1 MSDYYNQNYLPEN
14 SFKDKIK
21 HFLKVVFFIFVVF
34 FVISTAFSYKVIFS
48 QDSVLK
54 GIGEIPVIKQLKNW
68 IGLQS
73 KLNGEKDDRINFL
86 LTGQGGAGHDGP
98 YLTDTIILGSVRP
111 TNGEVVLISI
121 PRDFLVQIP
130 GDGWYK
136 INSIN
141 AFGETGPNKNGS
153 ELLAKTIE
161 NVFGVPIHYYLRVDF
176 SAFEELINEVGGI
189 TICID
194 KTFSDNLYPT
204 DDFLTKTVSFEK
216 GCQKMDGATALVFAR
231 SRHGNNGEGS
241 DFARA
246 VRQQKIMVALK
257 NKVFNWKTVFN
268 PNLIYSIFNLTE
280 KHIQTNIKKGE
291 IPSFI
296 NLAGKI
302 ADSEVRHI
310 LLNDSPEGLLKAS
323 ITEEGAYVLVPRAGD
338 YSQLREL
345 FNNVFEG
352 QAGDGGARIL
362 LLNGTIIEGF
372 GKRLGDLLSAL
383 NFRVLETKNAPTQDY
398 KQTIIYKMND
408 EKNPETQK
416 TLSTILKGE
425 INTNPPPVI
434 SLTASSTNPDF
445 VVVLGCE
452 KEEECI
458 EK

>member
-1 MSDYYNQNYLPEN
+1 MYDYSNQNYTPEN
-14 SFKDKIK
+14 NFKDKIK
-21 HFLKVVFFIFVVF
+21 HFLKIVFFVFIVF

-54 GIGEIPVIKQLKNW
+54 GIGEIPVIKQIKNW

-73 KLNGEKDDRINFL
+73 KLNGEDEDRVNFL
-86 LTGQGGAGHDGP
+86 LTGQGGAGHEGP
-98 YLTDTIILGSVRP
+98 YLTDTIILGSVKP
-111 TNGEVVLISI
+111 SNGEVVMISI

-141 AFGETGPNKNGS
+141 AFGETGPDKNGS

-161 NVFGVPIHYYLRVDF
+161 NVFGVPIHYFLRVDF
-176 SAFEELINEVGGI
+176 SAFEKLIDEVGGI
-189 TICID
+189 TVCVD
-194 KTFSDNLYPT
+194 KTFTDNLFPT
-204 DDFLTKTVSFEK
+204 EDYLTKTVSFEA
-216 GCQKMDGATALVFAR
+216 GCQKMNGQTALVFAR

-246 VRQQKIMVALK
+246 SRQQKILVGLK

-268 PNLIYSIFNLTE
+268 PNLLYSIFNLTS
-280 KHIQTNIKKGE
+280 KNIQTNVAKGE
-291 IPSFI
+291 LPTFI

-302 ADSEVRHI
+302 ADKEVRHVV
-310 LLNDSPEGLLKAS
+310 LNDSPEGLLKSSTTA
-323 ITEEGAYVLVPRAGD
+323 EGAYVLVPRSGD

-352 QAGDGGARIL
+352 QAGNGAAKIL
-362 LLNGTIIEGF
+362 MLNGTVIEGF
-372 GKRLGDLLSAL
+372 GKRLGDLLIAL

-398 KQTIIYKMND
+398 KKTIIYKMND

-425 INTNPPPVI
+425 IITSVPPAI

-445 VVVLGCE
+445 VVILGCE